1 MLLGLG
7 HWQAGVG
14 FHVTFTGAVVAAS
27 LAVIRW
33 LAVGFQGPDP
43 PRRAVLPC
51 SISPLSMPDESA
63 AAAVVF
69 SVSYHHFS
77 SRTLS

>member
-33 LAVGFQGPDP
+33 LAVGFPGP
-43 PRRAVLPC
+43 
-51 SISPLSMPDESA
+51 
-63 AAAVVF
+63 
-69 SVSYHHFS
+69 
-77 SRTLS
+77 